1 MTQQQIVQEFR
12 SYPKAKK
19 SVVIRQLL
27 RIFEADL
34 EINEAENNLNG
45 KELFIEER
53 HKAIQRLRGI
63 AKVAGKPAPTDDEIK
78 EDYTEYL
85 LEKYK

>member
-34 EINEAENNLNG
+34 EIN
-45 KELFIEER
+45 
-53 HKAIQRLRGI
+53 
-63 AKVAGKPAPTDDEIK
+63 
-78 EDYTEYL
+78 
-85 LEKYK
+85 